1 MREIA
6 AFTNAEMKK
15 MGLICPITLISEI
28 TKMGMRKPSPPINE
42 IRYDMLQML
51 LNSMFSAF
59 PGIWT
64 EPKKD
69 DVSAPIPE
77 AQEKSECAPVV
88 EVKQDS
94 ITADIKRLEEAFS
107 NGQPLESGQ
116 EINVTLQELLRIV
129 PRNRPR
135 KDAYKHLQRVL
146 KDEMG
151 VILTIKSRKDG
162 KKKD

>member
-1 MREIA
+1 
-6 AFTNAEMKK
+6 
-15 MGLICPITLISEI
+15 
-28 TKMGMRKPSPPINE
+28 
-42 IRYDMLQML
+42 MLQML

-77 AQEKSECAPVV
+77 AQEKRVKSAPVGK
-88 EVKQDS
+88 VKQNPLAD
-94 ITADIKRLEEAFS
+94 DIKRLEDAFS

>member
-1 MREIA
+1 MI
-6 AFTNAEMKK
+6 
-15 MGLICPITLISEI
+15 
-28 TKMGMRKPSPPINE
+28 
-42 IRYDMLQML
+42 QML

-69 DVSAPIPE
+69 ESAPIPE

-94 ITADIKRLEEAFS
+94 ITSDIKRLEEALF

-129 PRNRPR
+129 PRNRAR
-135 KDAYKHLQRVL
+135 KDAYKRLQRAL

-151 VILTIKSRKDG
+151 VILTIKSQKG
-162 KKKD
+162 

>member
-1 MREIA
+1 M
-6 AFTNAEMKK
+6 MYQ
-15 MGLICPITLISEI
+15 L
-28 TKMGMRKPSPPINE
+28 
-42 IRYDMLQML
+42 LQ
-51 LNSMFSAF
+51 SMFSTIF
-59 PGIWT
+59 PRTLT

-69 DVSAPIPE
+69 DVSAPNPE

-94 ITADIKRLEEAFS
+94 ITADIKRLEEVFS

-116 EINVTLQELLRIV
+116 EINVTLQDLLKIV
-129 PRNRPR
+129 PRKRPR

-151 VILTIKSRKDG
+151 VILTIKSQKG
-162 KKKD
+162 

>member
-1 MREIA
+1 MI
-6 AFTNAEMKK
+6 
-15 MGLICPITLISEI
+15 
-28 TKMGMRKPSPPINE
+28 
-42 IRYDMLQML
+42 QML

-69 DVSAPIPE
+69 ESVHIPE
-77 AQEKSECAPVV
+77 VQEESECAPVV
-88 EVKQDS
+88 EEVKQDS
-94 ITADIKRLEEAFS
+94 ITADIERLEDAFS
-107 NGQPLESGQ
+107 NGQPLESGM

-135 KDAYKHLQRVL
+135 KDSYKHLQRVL
-146 KDEMG
+146 KDEKG

>member
-1 MREIA
+1 
-6 AFTNAEMKK
+6 
-15 MGLICPITLISEI
+15 
-28 TKMGMRKPSPPINE
+28 
-42 IRYDMLQML
+42 MLYQL
-51 LNSMFSAF
+51 LQSMFSTVF
-59 PGIWT
+59 PGTLT

-69 DVSAPIPE
+69 DLSAPNPE
-77 AQEKSECAPVV
+77 AHEKSECAPVV

-94 ITADIKRLEEAFS
+94 ITADIKRLEEVFS
-107 NGQPLESGQ
+107 NGQTLESGQ

>member
-1 MREIA
+1 MI
-6 AFTNAEMKK
+6 
-15 MGLICPITLISEI
+15 
-28 TKMGMRKPSPPINE
+28 
-42 IRYDMLQML
+42 QML

-77 AQEKSECAPVV
+77 AQEKSECAPV
-88 EVKQDS
+88 EKVKQNPLTD
-94 ITADIKRLEEAFS
+94 DIKRLEEAFS
-107 NGQPLESGQ
+107 NGQPLESGM
-116 EINVTLQELLRIV
+116 EINITLQELLRIV

-146 KDEMG
+146 KDKMG

>member
-1 MREIA
+1 
-6 AFTNAEMKK
+6 
-15 MGLICPITLISEI
+15 
-28 TKMGMRKPSPPINE
+28 
-42 IRYDMLQML
+42 ML

-69 DVSAPIPE
+69 VSAPIPE
-77 AQEKSECAPVV
+77 AQEKSECAPV
-88 EVKQDS
+88 EKVKQNPLTD
-94 ITADIKRLEEAFS
+94 DIKRLEEAFS

-135 KDAYKHLQRVL
+135 KDAYKHLHRVL

>member
-1 MREIA
+1 
-6 AFTNAEMKK
+6 
-15 MGLICPITLISEI
+15 
-28 TKMGMRKPSPPINE
+28 
-42 IRYDMLQML
+42 MLQML
-51 LNSMFSAF
+51 LNSMYSAF

-64 EPKKD
+64 EPKD

-77 AQEKSECAPVV
+77 AKEKRECAPVGK
-88 EVKQDS
+88 VKQNPLTD
-94 ITADIKRLEEAFS
+94 DIKRLEEAFS

-135 KDAYKHLQRVL
+135 KDAYKHLQKVL
-146 KDEMG
+146 KDKMG

>member
-1 MREIA
+1 M
-6 AFTNAEMKK
+6 MYQ
-15 MGLICPITLISEI
+15 L
-28 TKMGMRKPSPPINE
+28 
-42 IRYDMLQML
+42 LQ
-51 LNSMFSAF
+51 SMFSTIF
-59 PGIWT
+59 PRALT

-77 AQEKSECAPVV
+77 AQEKSECAPVGK
-88 EVKQDS
+88 VKQNPLTD
-94 ITADIKRLEEAFS
+94 DIKRLEEAFS
-107 NGQPLESGQ
+107 CGQPLESGQ

-151 VILTIKSRKDG
+151 VILTIKNRKDG

>member
-1 MREIA
+1 MI
-6 AFTNAEMKK
+6 
-15 MGLICPITLISEI
+15 
-28 TKMGMRKPSPPINE
+28 
-42 IRYDMLQML
+42 QML

-116 EINVTLQELLRIV
+116 EINVTLQELLRIA

-135 KDAYKHLQRVL
+135 KDAYKHLQWVL
-146 KDEMG
+146 KDKMG

>member
-1 MREIA
+1 
-6 AFTNAEMKK
+6 
-15 MGLICPITLISEI
+15 
-28 TKMGMRKPSPPINE
+28 
-42 IRYDMLQML
+42 MLQLL

-69 DVSAPIPE
+69 VSAPIPE

-88 EVKQDS
+88 VKQDS
-94 ITADIKRLEEAFS
+94 ITADIERLEEAFS
-107 NGQPLESGQ
+107 NGQPLESGM
-116 EINVTLQELLRIV
+116 EINVTLQDLLRIV

-135 KDAYKHLQRVL
+135 KDAYRHLQRVL
-146 KDEMG
+146 KDNMG

>member
-1 MREIA
+1 M
-6 AFTNAEMKK
+6 MYQ
-15 MGLICPITLISEI
+15 L
-28 TKMGMRKPSPPINE
+28 
-42 IRYDMLQML
+42 LQ
-51 LNSMFSAF
+51 SMFSSIF
-59 PGIWT
+59 PGTADSVQRKEKRTILPVAH
-64 EPKKD
+64 EKR
-69 DVSAPIPE
+69 VNSAT
-77 AQEKSECAPVV
+77 SV
-88 EVKQDS
+88 DS
-94 ITADIKRLEEAFS
+94 IAEDIKRLEGAFS

-135 KDAYKHLQRVL
+135 KDSYKHLQRVL

>member
-1 MREIA
+1 MI
-6 AFTNAEMKK
+6 
-15 MGLICPITLISEI
+15 
-28 TKMGMRKPSPPINE
+28 
-42 IRYDMLQML
+42 QML

-69 DVSAPIPE
+69 DVSAPILE
-77 AQEKSECAPVV
+77 AQEKSECAPVGK
-88 EVKQDS
+88 VKQNPLTD
-94 ITADIKRLEEAFS
+94 DIKRLEEAFS

-129 PRNRPR
+129 PRNRAR

-151 VILTIKSRKDG
+151 VILTIKSQKG
-162 KKKD
+162 

>member
-1 MREIA
+1 
-6 AFTNAEMKK
+6 
-15 MGLICPITLISEI
+15 
-28 TKMGMRKPSPPINE
+28 
-42 IRYDMLQML
+42 MLQML

-69 DVSAPIPE
+69 ESVHIPE
-77 AQEKSECAPVV
+77 TQEKSECAPVV
-88 EVKQDS
+88 EVKQDP
-94 ITADIKRLEEAFS
+94 ITTDIKRLEEAFS
-107 NGQPLESGQ
+107 NGQPLESGM

>member
-1 MREIA
+1 
-6 AFTNAEMKK
+6 
-15 MGLICPITLISEI
+15 
-28 TKMGMRKPSPPINE
+28 
-42 IRYDMLQML
+42 ML

-107 NGQPLESGQ
+107 NRQPLESGM

-129 PRNRPR
+129 PRNRAR

>member
-1 MREIA
+1 
-6 AFTNAEMKK
+6 
-15 MGLICPITLISEI
+15 
-28 TKMGMRKPSPPINE
+28 
-42 IRYDMLQML
+42 MLQML

-69 DVSAPIPE
+69 DVSAPNPE

-107 NGQPLESGQ
+107 NGQPLESGM
-116 EINVTLQELLRIV
+116 EINVTLQEILRIA

-146 KDEMG
+146 KDKMG

>member
-1 MREIA
+1 M
-6 AFTNAEMKK
+6 MYQ
-15 MGLICPITLISEI
+15 L
-28 TKMGMRKPSPPINE
+28 
-42 IRYDMLQML
+42 LQ
-51 LNSMFSAF
+51 SMFSTIF
-59 PGIWT
+59 PRTLT
-64 EPKKD
+64 EPKK

-129 PRNRPR
+129 PRNRAR
-135 KDAYKHLQRVL
+135 KDAYKH
-146 KDEMG
+146 
-151 VILTIKSRKDG
+151 
-162 KKKD
+162 

>member
-1 MREIA
+1 MI
-6 AFTNAEMKK
+6 
-15 MGLICPITLISEI
+15 
-28 TKMGMRKPSPPINE
+28 
-42 IRYDMLQML
+42 QML

-77 AQEKSECAPVV
+77 AQEKSECAPVGK
-88 EVKQDS
+88 VKQNPLTD
-94 ITADIKRLEEAFS
+94 DIKRLEEAFS

-116 EINVTLQELLRIV
+116 EINVTLQELLKIV
-129 PRNRPR
+129 PRKRPR
-135 KDAYKHLQRVL
+135 KDSYKHLQRVL
-146 KDEMG
+146 KDKMG
-151 VILTIKSRKDG
+151 VILTIKSRKNG

>member
-1 MREIA
+1 
-6 AFTNAEMKK
+6 
-15 MGLICPITLISEI
+15 MGII
-28 TKMGMRKPSPPINE
+28 KPSPLNN
-42 IRYDMLQML
+42 IRFDMMYQLLQ
-51 LNSMFSAF
+51 SMFSTIF
-59 PGIWT
+59 PRTLT

-77 AQEKSECAPVV
+77 AQEKSECAPVGK
-88 EVKQDS
+88 VKQNPLTD
-94 ITADIKRLEEAFS
+94 DIKRLEEAFS

-146 KDEMG
+146 KDDKG